1 MKQGGNNQY
10 GWRKK
15 RIKTGYLLAIL
26 LVGVVS
32 SAYFLRQNNLKMVEL
47 RDAVGDADKSG
58 KNLEQAIE
66 NLNAHIFT
74 HMNTTTVRPIEL
86 VNTYNRQ
93 AEAAI
98 RAANSSS
105 KKDVYK
111 EAAAACEQ
119 RGVPLTSIAQCAAE
133 YATQNSPDVGPQKI
147 QLPDKNLFT
156 YSFVSPRW
164 TPDLAGWS
172 VLFTVVI
179 LVWLIARL
187 GEYILIRLTVRKR
200 LRGQVIENNS

>member
-1 MKQGGNNQY
+1 MKQGGPNHC

-15 RIKTGYLLAIL
+15 RIKTGYLLIAL
-26 LVGVVS
+26 LAGIFS

-47 RDAVGDADKSG
+47 RDAVIVADKTG
-58 KNLEQAIE
+58 KNLDQAIE
-66 NLNAHIFT
+66 NLNTHIFN

-98 RAANSSS
+98 RAANTSSG
-105 KKDVYK
+105 KDVYK

-133 YATQNSPDVGPQKI
+133 YAAKNSPNVNPQKI

-179 LVWLIARL
+179 LIWLLARFV
-187 GEYILIRLTVRKR
+187 EYILVRITVRKR
-200 LRGQVIENNS
+200 LRGQVFENNS

>member
-1 MKQGGNNQY
+1 MKQGGINQY

-15 RIKTGYLLAIL
+15 RIKAGYLLLA
-26 LVGVVS
+26 LVVGIFS
-32 SAYFLRQNNLKMVEL
+32 CAYFLRQNNLKMVEL
-47 RDAVGDADKSG
+47 REQVIAADKTG
-58 KNLEQAIE
+58 KNLDEAIK
-66 NLNAHIFT
+66 NLNAHIFN

-98 RAANSSS
+98 RAANTSSN
-105 KKDVYK
+105 KDVYK

-133 YATQNSPDVGPQKI
+133 YAARNSPDVGPQKI

-172 VLFTVVI
+172 VFFTVVVLIWLVARMVEHI
-179 LVWLIARL
+179 LVRM
-187 GEYILIRLTVRKR
+187 TVRKR
-200 LRGQVIENNS
+200 LRGQVFENNS